1 LYRATRSQV
10 KDMARQFDP
19 PLTPMGFVV
28 LRTALEA
35 EPVRASAVAAAL
47 GLDKSIL
54 SRKIVV
60 LREAG
65 LVISQPD
72 PDDRRATLLVSSAAA
87 RQTIATLTRRSR
99 DEYHRVLSTWA
110 TDDIATFARWS
121 QPSILLHS
129 RREADPLPYY
139 LRRRAVEP
147 LRVIDQAYH
156 RPLHRRLCQQAEDGQ
171 PDQEPVGRRARAHA
185 EPGPQ
190 RLPLW
195 TRQHPQPVQ
204 QRRLAHPRLTVHHQ
218 HPALTGT
225 HRLGQPVQHAALGTP
240 VRQPA
245 HTASQPEEQ
254 HRNLPRQPN
263 PQDMTSKPI
272 DTC

>member
-1 LYRATRSQV
+1 MSELFTESSAGRTDDPERSPAWGEVERGIAELYRATRSQV

-28 LRTALEA
+28 LRTVLEA

-110 TDDIATFARWS
+110 TDDTATFAR
-121 QPSILLHS
+121 LLGKFNQS
-129 RREADPLPYY
+129 TD
-139 LRRRAVEP
+139 
-147 LRVIDQAYH
+147 
-156 RPLHRRLCQQAEDGQ
+156 C
-171 PDQEPVGRRARAHA
+171 
-185 EPGPQ
+185 
-190 RLPLW
+190 
-195 TRQHPQPVQ
+195 
-204 QRRLAHPRLTVHHQ
+204 
-218 HPALTGT
+218 
-225 HRLGQPVQHAALGTP
+225 
-240 VRQPA
+240 
-245 HTASQPEEQ
+245 
-254 HRNLPRQPN
+254 
-263 PQDMTSKPI
+263 
-272 DTC
+272 